1 MSAGESRILAGR
13 VGPAVLRFG
22 APIALG
28 MGLQTTFNL
37 VDAYVIARLQPE
49 VAGPALGAL
58 GICDQLSA
66 IGTIFSYG
74 LTTASAALIAQ
85 AFGRRDKDGVQELV
99 WQSLLAVAALSL
111 VFGVVSAVFAGPIL
125 ASVVGA
131 KGQVAELGATYLRI
145 NAGGAG
151 TMFLLLQLTGI
162 QRSLGSAKTPA
173 ALLVLSNVLNL
184 FLAVLLVYGP
194 GPAPPVFAWGPP
206 IAAALHL
213 PRLELSGAAW
223 ATVIARVVT
232 LIPLVILLIRR
243 FDVFSREHAR
253 GPDRGAL
260 GRIWSVAWPSST
272 QLVVRMA
279 AMLLTHSL
287 VARAFTTESDTSATT
302 ALGIVFRME
311 MMALF
316 VAMGWGS
323 AAQTFVG
330 QNLGAGEEARAR
342 QSGWAAA
349 AFNAVVMVG
358 VSLAFQRAG
367 TPIIAFFD
375 DDPEVV
381 AIAASYVGVVAW
393 SYLGLGTG
401 VVLGNAITGAGA
413 TRTTLITDLAV
424 IAAVQLPASLSAV
437 LAPGTS
443 LQRLWYAVAAT
454 YWISGVVYLGVF
466 RFVPWARAAPR
477 APVSGWRCGWRGRAR
492 RRTPP

>member
-1 MSAGESRILAGR
+1 MSDAASRILGGR

-66 IGTIFSYG
+66 IGTIWSYG
-74 LTTASAALIAQ
+74 LTTASTALIAQ
-85 AFGRRDKDGVQELV
+85 ALGRRDRASVQELV
-99 WQSLLAVAALSL
+99 WQSLLAVGALSL
-111 VFGVVSAVFAGPIL
+111 AFGLLGAAFAGPIL
-125 ASVVGA
+125 SGVVGA
-131 KGQVAELGATYLRI
+131 KGRVAELGTAYLRI
-145 NAGGAG
+145 SAGGAG
-151 TMFLLLQLTGI
+151 AMFLLLQITGI
-162 QRSLGSAKTPA
+162 QRALGSAKAPA

-206 IAAALHL
+206 VAAALHL
-213 PRLELSGAAW
+213 PRLELDGAAW
-223 ATVIARVVT
+223 ATVLARVVT
-232 LIPLVILLIRR
+232 LIPLVFLLVRR
-243 FDVFSREHAR
+243 FDVLSRAHMR
-253 GPDRGAL
+253 RPDRAAL
-260 GRIWSVAWPSST
+260 AKIWKVAWPSST

-287 VARAFTTESDTSATT
+287 VARAFTTPSDTSATT

-311 MMALF
+311 TMALF

-330 QNLGAGEEARAR
+330 QNLGAGKEARAR
-342 QSGWAAA
+342 WSGWAAA
-349 AFNAVVMVG
+349 AFNAAVMLAI
-358 VSLAFQRAG
+358 SLAFRRAG
-367 TPIIAFFD
+367 RPIIAFFD
-375 DDPEVV
+375 DDPQVV
-381 AIAASYVGVVAW
+381 AIAAGYVGVVAW

-413 TRTTLITDLAV
+413 TRTTLVTDLAV
-424 IAAVQLPASLSAV
+424 ILAVQVPASLFAV
-437 LAPGTS
+437 LAPGAS
-443 LQRLWYAVAAT
+443 MPRLWDAVAAT
-454 YWISGVVYLGVF
+454 YWISGVVYLGVY
-466 RFVPWARAAPR
+466 RLAPWPRAALR
-477 APVSGWRCGWRGRAR
+477 ASERPLG
-492 RRTPP
+492 